1 MIKRELKREGQ
12 ERKKIAKKQREWEE
26 IKLKERKRG
35 RDSVIGS
42 IRDREEERGGESERE
57 REGERERGRNR
68 EWVGDREW
76 EREKGEVREIESER
90 QREKERRK
98 QLKGNSDQNNGS
110 IKE

>member
-57 REGERERGRNR
+57 REGERGRNR

-76 EREKGEVREIESER
+76 EREKEEVREIESER

-98 QLKGNSDQNNGS
+98 QLKGNSDQNN
-110 IKE
+110 E

>member
-57 REGERERGRNR
+57 GERERGRNR
-68 EWVGDREW
+68 EWLGDREW
-76 EREKGEVREIESER
+76 EREKEEVREIESER

-98 QLKGNSDQNNGS
+98 QLKGNSDQNNES

>member
-26 IKLKERKRG
+26 LKLKERKRG

-57 REGERERGRNR
+57 REGETENDWETENERGRKR
-68 EWVGDREW
+68 KW
-76 EREKGEVREIESER
+76 ER
-90 QREKERRK
+90 
-98 QLKGNSDQNNGS
+98 
-110 IKE
+110 

>member
-57 REGERERGRNR
+57 REGETENDWETENERGRKR
-68 EWVGDREW
+68 KW
-76 EREKGEVREIESER
+76 ER
-90 QREKERRK
+90 
-98 QLKGNSDQNNGS
+98 
-110 IKE
+110 

>member
-57 REGERERGRNR
+57 GERERGRNR
-68 EWVGDREW
+68 EWLGDREW
-76 EREKGEVREIESER
+76 EREKEEVREIESER

>member
-57 REGERERGRNR
+57 REGERGRNR

-76 EREKGEVREIESER
+76 EREKEEVREIESER
-90 QREKERRK
+90 QREKKEE
-98 QLKGNSDQNNGS
+98 NNWKAIQ
-110 IKE
+110 IKIMDR

>member
-42 IRDREEERGGESERE
+42 IRDREEER
-57 REGERERGRNR
+57 
-68 EWVGDREW
+68 V
-76 EREKGEVREIESER
+76 
-90 QREKERRK
+90 RRK
-98 QLKGNSDQNNGS
+98 KRSVDRAIRNKKINEYS
-110 IKE
+110 ICNVRIWKW